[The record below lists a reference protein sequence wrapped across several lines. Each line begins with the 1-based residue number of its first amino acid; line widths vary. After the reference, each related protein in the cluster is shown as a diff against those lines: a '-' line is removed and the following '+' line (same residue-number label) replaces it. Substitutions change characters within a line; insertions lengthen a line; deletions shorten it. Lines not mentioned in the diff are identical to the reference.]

1 LQIPWP
7 KPQGEAGVCIV
18 AGDTKVIEGKG
29 GVYINTSGVGFV
41 PQGRS
46 ISAANCETGD
56 AVLLSGYLGEHHAA
70 ILSSRMGIQ
79 NQILSD
85 CAPLGEIVGALF
97 QNGIH
102 VKALRDVT
110 RGGLATVLNEFAA
123 ASSCCIE
130 LNEPDIP
137 VSEPVKGFCGILG
150 LDPLYMGNEG
160 KLVAVVAKE
169 DAQEAKKIICA
180 AKYGANAAVI
190 GSVVPG
196 ESGTLLVK
204 TAIGGKRIVS
214 ELYGEGLP
222 RIC

>member
-1 LQIPWP
+1 
-7 KPQGEAGVCIV
+7 
-18 AGDTKVIEGKG
+18 
-29 GVYINTSGVGFV
+29 
-41 PQGRS
+41 
-46 ISAANCETGD
+46 
-56 AVLLSGYLGEHHAA
+56 
-70 ILSSRMGIQ
+70 MGIQ